1 MTYTLTK
8 EQLLSLIKDVYDDGI
23 HDATTVAYVTKDEVT
38 GLPIPSLNSFL
49 PSVYW
54 EEGPIP
60 APTELCTLVLETA
73 TLPEAHTSYQYE
85 LNGYK
90 YCRWNGIGGL
100 KLERYIFDDPRNM
113 KFTGRWYIQP
123 ITVPTE

>member
-8 EQLLSLIKDVYDDGI
+8 EQLLTLVCITYLNSDSI
-23 HDATTVAYVTKDEVT
+23 HEKAAMPED
-38 GLPIPSLNSFL
+38 ILNSFL
-49 PSVYW
+49 ANIPNPTW
-54 EEGPIP
+54 LTGPIP
-60 APTELCTLVLETA
+60 KPTELCTLVLETA

-90 YCRWNGIGGL
+90 YCGWNGIGGL